1 METAFHSRA
10 YFDRQLQQ
18 VREDILLLGSMV
30 EKSVD
35 RSVEALRQRDT
46 ELANSVIEDDH
57 TIDDRSYELEEQILL
72 LIATQQP
79 MASDL
84 RGLAAALFIIAE
96 LERMGDYAEGIAKIA
111 IAAADQ
117 PPIKP
122 LIDIPR
128 MAEIATD
135 MLSRSLQ
142 AFIDQDLE
150 ACRQIWHR
158 DDEVDNLYQQVYRE
172 LLTFMLEDPST
183 IERATQLIWAAHNL
197 ERIADRVTNI
207 CERTAFVITGDP
219 RALPGKVE
227 PDS

>member
-1 METAFHSRA
+1 METVSHSRA
-10 YFDRQLQQ
+10 YFDRQLQR
-18 VREDILLLGSMV
+18 VREDILLLGSMA
-30 EKSVD
+30 EKSIE
-35 RSVEALRQRDT
+35 RSVEALKRRDS
-46 ELANSVIEDDH
+46 ELAQSVIDDDRL
-57 TIDDRSYELEEQILL
+57 IDDRTYEVEEQILL

-84 RGLAAALFIIAE
+84 RGLAAALFIITE

-111 IAAADQ
+111 LSTLDQ
-117 PPIKP
+117 PPLKP

-128 MAEIATD
+128 MAEIATS
-135 MLSRSLQ
+135 MLHRSLQ
-142 AFIDQDLE
+142 AFIDHDLE
-150 ACRQIWHR
+150 ACKAIWHE
-158 DDEVDNLYQQVYRE
+158 DDEVDGLYKQVYRE

-183 IERATQLIWAAHNL
+183 IERATQLLWAAHNL

-227 PDS
+227 PD

>member
-10 YFDRQLQQ
+10 HFDRQLQQ
-18 VREDILLLGSMV
+18 VRENILLLGSMA
-30 EKSVD
+30 EKSID

-46 ELANSVIEDDH
+46 ELAQTVIDDDRV
-57 TIDDRSYELEEQILL
+57 IDDRAYDLEDQILL

-111 IAAADQ
+111 Q
-117 PPIKP
+117 MSSEHPPLKP

-135 MLSRSLQ
+135 MLHRSLQ
-142 AFIDQDLE
+142 AFIEQDLE
-150 ACRQIWHR
+150 ACREIWHQ
-158 DDEVDNLYQQVYRE
+158 DDDVDGLYRQVYRE
-172 LLTFMLEDPST
+172 LLTFMLEDPGT
-183 IERATQLIWAAHNL
+183 IVRATQLLWAAHNL

-219 RALPGKVE
+219 RALPGKV
-227 PDS
+227 DLD

>member
-1 METAFHSRA
+1 METTSHSRA
-10 YFDRQLQQ
+10 YYDRQLQR

-30 EKSVD
+30 EKSVE
-35 RSVEALRQRDT
+35 RSVDALRRRDS
-46 ELANSVIEDDH
+46 ELAQAVIDDDRL
-57 TIDDRSYELEEQILL
+57 IDDRTYEMEEQILL

-111 IAAADQ
+111 VTSSDQ
-117 PPIKP
+117 PPLKP

-128 MAEIATD
+128 MAEIATS
-135 MLSRSLQ
+135 MLHRSLQ

-150 ACRQIWHR
+150 ACREIWHE
-158 DDEVDNLYQQVYRE
+158 DDDVDNLYKQVYRE

-183 IERATQLIWAAHNL
+183 IERATQLLWAAHNL
-197 ERIADRVTNI
+197 ERIADRVTNV

-227 PDS
+227 PD